1 MAAITHCR
9 DMFKLFYGDEVVDG
23 TTTQGTLEPFD
34 QGEHFPFVLVLT
46 EHWAVSMQI
55 SLQKFEKTLVEKR

>member
-46 EHWAVSMQI
+46 EH
-55 SLQKFEKTLVEKR
+55 